1 MSLPRLCSLCSPCSP
16 PSPSGHTH
24 GTTTCLGAAPGRD
37 MEPMDGDEELGE
49 AGSSPKSRR
58 LLPVVATRTHAHTP
72 GSSPPRTTARSRAH
86 AAPLPHG
93 DRQQACV
100 CTCVC
105 TRVCEDREEGGEE
118 EPEPAPEAPLSPPQ
132 TFQLSQPEPSFIL

>member
-1 MSLPRLCSLCSPCSP
+1 
-16 PSPSGHTH
+16 
-24 GTTTCLGAAPGRD
+24 

-49 AGSSPKSRR
+49 ADSSPKSRR
-58 LLPVVATRTHAHTP
+58 LLPVVATRTHTP
-72 GSSPPRTTARSRAH
+72 Q
-86 AAPLPHG
+86 APLPPAARHAAG
-93 DRQQACV
+93 PTLLLFLMETGSRRV